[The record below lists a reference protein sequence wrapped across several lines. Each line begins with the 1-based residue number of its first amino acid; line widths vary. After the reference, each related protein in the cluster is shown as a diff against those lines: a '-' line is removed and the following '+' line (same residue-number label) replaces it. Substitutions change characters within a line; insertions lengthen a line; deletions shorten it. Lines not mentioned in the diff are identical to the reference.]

1 MNRMRR
7 WALPLTFLVATPGAS
22 AQLSDPCGAAC
33 GVVLGATAF
42 TAATGAVVAYARASG
57 GISTAGEGL
66 GIWGAGFATVVGGG
80 IALQGNGARQRRAVY
95 GAGIGAV
102 AGSLLGLGIE
112 STRTSSDDA
121 SRLAAALVGATL
133 GTLAGGIYGA
143 VTYPGAEVYSEPT
156 PLLAVTLRF

>member
-1 MNRMRR
+1 MTQVRR
-7 WALPLTFLVATPGAS
+7 WTLAMALSVAPPAVSG
-22 AQLSDPCGAAC
+22 QLSDPCATAC

-42 TAATGAVVAYARASG
+42 TAATGTVVAYARASG
-57 GISTAGEGL
+57 GISTSAEGL
-66 GIWGAGFATVVGGG
+66 GIWGAGFATVLGGG
-80 IALQGNGARQRRAVY
+80 IALKGNGARQRRAVY

-112 STRTSSDDA
+112 STRSSSDEA
-121 SRLAAALVGATL
+121 SRLAAALVGAAL
-133 GTLAGGIYGA
+133 GTLVGGVYGA